1 MILAFIA
8 FVSIRKDIT
17 ILSWF
22 SYLIQALLM
31 NATVGYLAFF
41 LTNSKIHQ
49 IFRMIENKA
58 QIIHDHNLQIL
69 SGNDCIYLPYAHH
82 YKPRILGPLFL
93 V

>member
-22 SYLIQALLM
+22 TYLIQALLM
-31 NATVGYLAFF
+31 NATVGHLAFF

-49 IFRMIENKA
+49 IFRMIQNKA

-69 SGNDCIYLPYAHH
+69 SGNNCIYLPYVRH
-82 YKPRILGPLFL
+82 YNPLL
-93 V
+93 I